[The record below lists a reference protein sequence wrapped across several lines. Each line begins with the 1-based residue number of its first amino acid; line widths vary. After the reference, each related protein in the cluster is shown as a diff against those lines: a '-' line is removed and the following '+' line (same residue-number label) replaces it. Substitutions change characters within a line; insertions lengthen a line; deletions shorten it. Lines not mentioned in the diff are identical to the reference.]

1 MDVQDTA
8 ELANGRSLTEDD
20 LAQVVG
26 GGDGGP
32 GGPTDG
38 TGAR

>member
-1 MDVQDTA
+1 VREA
-8 ELANGRSLTEDD
+8 LADD
-20 LAQVVG
+20 ELAQVVG

-38 TGAR
+38 TGKASPKLWL

>member
-1 MDVQDTA
+1 MAQEKRTLSDD
-8 ELANGRSLTEDD
+8 ELE
-20 LAQVVG
+20 QVVG

-32 GGPTDG
+32 GNPTDG